1 MSSNSSNGWSE
12 DNDPPDVSDV
22 RQFSDCI
29 LYFTKSGR
37 YQVHGLLDDKRRV
50 GVLTLLK
57 GDRLS
62 KLTMSRR
69 LKPVL
74 ITLTPGEPPQRVF
87 IVSLVRESKYT
98 NLLMIHFYSTFM
110 IVCPFLQVFP
120 TRNWRISSHA

>member
-1 MSSNSSNGWSE
+1 MKSVKSFHIDRLQHELTHSLIMASSSSSGWSQ
-12 DNDPPDVSDV
+12 DSDPPQITDV

-57 GDRLS
+57 GERLA
-62 KLTMSRR
+62 KLTLSRR

-87 IVSLVRESKYT
+87 IVALVRESK
-98 NLLMIHFYSTFM
+98 
-110 IVCPFLQVFP
+110 
-120 TRNWRISSHA
+120 